1 MDITE
6 PLRVSLIALMEA
18 ALGDGLVMTKWKLEL
33 TTISSPASPY
43 TQSTTRSYKLESL
56 NHVDLYSILQS
67 LRASNAP
74 TSSDTQE

>member
-6 PLRVSLIALMEA
+6 PLRVSLIALMED
-18 ALGDGLVMTKWKLEL
+18 ALGAGLTTSRWKLEL

-43 TQSTTRSYKLESL
+43 TQSTTQSYKLESL

-67 LRASNAP
+67 LRASSARI
-74 TSSDTQE
+74 SSNTQE

>member
-6 PLRVSLIALMEA
+6 PLRAGLIALMA
-18 ALGDGLVMTKWKLEL
+18 DALADGLVMTKWKLEL
-33 TTISSPASPY
+33 TTISSPALPY

-56 NHVDLYSILQS
+56 NHADLHSILQS

-74 TSSDTQE
+74 TSSNTPE